1 LYNRVIDMGKT
12 HLQTKVQESTA
23 ERVEAFDT
31 DHEYGTEYEVVRQ
44 LLHSGLEA
52 EGYGAAADGGTR
64 RLSLVK
70 KTLQESQRGLF
81 FIAVAWLAATYL
93 TPASMALQA
102 LVACGLAFVCWG
114 LEPRID
120 AHAGRLGF
128 GGGGKRA

>member
-1 LYNRVIDMGKT
+1 MAKE
-12 HLQTKVQESTA
+12 HLQTKVHPSIA
-23 ERVEAFDT
+23 DRVRQYGEDT
-31 DHEYGTEYEVVRQ
+31 EQSEYESLNELVKC
-44 LLHSGLEA
+44 GLEA
-52 EGYGAAADGGTR
+52 EGYGPAADGGTR